1 MTIARMSGE
10 HVRRE
15 TARWILRIYAG
26 MTILGIILHVVRNVT
41 RQYSLNWLYIIPMA
55 IIAVVAV
62 TSLWRLK
69 QSLAQAMFLFAGVVF
84 VCLSIL
90 LIHEIAHKQ
99 DYRTFM
105 LLFHAG
111 VLTLGL
117 VLGFKAALYY
127 ATASAIVFSIVGFRY
142 LGFFNMILPIVL
154 AYAVAIPARIVELMI
169 EQSTQ
174 ELTQINQNL
183 EELVAARTAELAE
196 SNRQLQAKILER
208 AQAEEALRRRTQELE
223 SRNEELNAYA
233 HTVAHDIKAP
243 LATIIGFSE
252 LLEKHHKQY
261 PEDKLSYYLGVLARN
276 GRKITNIVDELLL
289 LASVREVDTLEVESL
304 DMAVVVDEA
313 LQRLS
318 DLIANAQPEIVIPD
332 AWPAA
337 IGYGP
342 WIEEVWTNYISN
354 AIKYG
359 GASPRVELGATSIGN
374 SHIQFWVRDNGKGL
388 TPEEQARLFTPFT
401 RLNQISARGH
411 GLGLS
416 IVRRIVEKLDGQV
429 GVESEVGQGST
440 FFFTL
445 PSAQTEDAP
454 YNLTTSSA
462 D

>member
-1 MTIARMSGE
+1 MSGE
-10 HVRRE
+10 QVRRE
-15 TARWILRIYAG
+15 TARWTLRIYAG
-26 MTILGIILHVVRNVT
+26 MTIFGIILHIVRNVT
-41 RQYSLNWLYIIPMA
+41 RQHDLNWLYITPM
-55 IIAVVAV
+55 ILIAVVAV

-69 QSLAQAMFLFAGVVF
+69 HSLSQAMFIFAWVVF

-90 LIHEIAHKQ
+90 LIHEIVHKQ

-127 ATASAIVFSIVGFRY
+127 ATASAVVFSIVGFLY

-169 EQSTQ
+169 AQSTE
-174 ELTQINQNL
+174 ELMQINQNL
-183 EELVAARTAELAE
+183 EEVVAVRTGELAE

-208 AQAEEALRRRTQELE
+208 MQAEVVLQRRTYELE

-289 LASVREVDTLEVESL
+289 FASVREVDKLEVESL
-304 DMAVVVDEA
+304 NMTEVVNEA
-313 LQRLS
+313 LHRLS
-318 DLIANAQPEIVIPD
+318 DLVANAQPEIIVPD
-332 AWPAA
+332 TWPAA
-337 IGYGP
+337 VGYGP

-359 GASPRVELGATSIGN
+359 GASPRVELGATSMGN
-374 SHIQFWVRDNGKGL
+374 SHIQFWVRDNGRGL

-429 GVESEVGQGST
+429 GVESEVGEGST

-445 PSAQTEDAP
+445 PCPQTASA
-454 YNLTTSSA
+454 TSSTA
-462 D
+462 